1 MESLNE
7 EKTIDIFGIVPYTF
21 QVMIVTQKY
30 GQNIFLKGGGKHSR
44 VDPIYFVAGQK
55 FMARDHPPALAI
67 FTPASVGVKLEKY
80 FFLLFIEI

>member
-30 GQNIFLKGGGKHSR
+30 GQNIFLKGGETLPCRPHLFCCRSKIYGPRPSARFSNIYSR
-44 VDPIYFVAGQK
+44 QRG
-55 FMARDHPPALAI
+55 
-67 FTPASVGVKLEKY
+67 S
-80 FFLLFIEI
+80 